1 MIKTILKL
9 KTLKQYY
16 LEFKEMM
23 NCNRIWFTLDDNSSV
38 NIKADYKF
46 FIHMIGIQ
54 KIPFYK
60 KADIKSLIK
69 KIESEEITF
78 DVIKKRIKA
87 VNLKN
92 KNLKQSMKF
101 LSYKLLGLQF
111 FKSLDINTLIKNL
124 PFFSFDD
131 MKLKKIF
138 LQVHADLFWFNKS
151 YDGQVLGFLLS
162 KFKNGKYKLENFC
175 CLKSFIYFKHSNC
188 CLKNKNCKCLKKIL
202 LKIRK
207 KEIVRVVRI
216 SK

>member
-1 MIKTILKL
+1 
-9 KTLKQYY
+9 
-16 LEFKEMM
+16 
-23 NCNRIWFTLDDNSSV
+23 
-38 NIKADYKF
+38 
-46 FIHMIGIQ
+46 MIGIQ

-138 LQVHADLFWFNKS
+138 LQVHADLF
-151 YDGQVLGFLLS
+151 
-162 KFKNGKYKLENFC
+162 
-175 CLKSFIYFKHSNC
+175 
-188 CLKNKNCKCLKKIL
+188 
-202 LKIRK
+202 
-207 KEIVRVVRI
+207 
-216 SK
+216 

>member
-1 MIKTILKL
+1 MTKTILKP

-23 NCNRIWFTLDDNSSV
+23 NCNRIWFTLNDNSSV

-46 FIHMIGIQ
+46 FIHMIGMQ

-111 FKSLDINTLIKNL
+111 FKSFDINALIKNL
-124 PFFSFDD
+124 PFFSFDSRN
-131 MKLKKIF
+131 LKKAF
-138 LQVHADLFWFNKS
+138 SQVNADIFWFS
-151 YDGQVLGFLLS
+151 DEEGYVLGFLLS
-162 KFKNGKYKLENFC
+162 KFKNRRYRLENFC
-175 CLKSFIYFKHSNC
+175 CLKSFIYFKHNNC
-188 CLKNKNCKCLKKIL
+188 CLKNKNCDCSKKTL
-202 LKIRK
+202 LKIKK
-207 KEIVRVVRI
+207 KEIVKVISI